1 MREVVTSYSENY
13 LYDARIH
20 MGSCFDYLINFC
32 GFEADK
38 AMELFIASGI
48 ASLFGE
54 GNPGYISGMSGVE
67 LARHIYFDTHR
78 EELLIP
84 YSPSLDRSPQYW
96 AGYSLAGYQW
106 KSGRSFEKICEAVP
120 FTEVVEMYSVYHE
133 MDTRA
138 FDEEMDRRILQFTI
152 EVRKA
157 FEDNVLKRLRAYAGL
172 SQSGL
177 AKASSVKLRSIQMY
191 EQGVYDLRQAEAG
204 TVLRLAKAL
213 DTTVEELLKDDSLK
227 GIR

>member
-1 MREVVTSYSENY
+1 MSELVTSYSENY

-54 GNPGYISGMSGVE
+54 GDPGYISGMSGVE

-84 YSPSLDRSPQYW
+84 YNPSLDRSPQYW

-106 KSGRSFEKICEAVP
+106 KCGRSFEKICEAVS

-138 FDEEMDRRILQFTI
+138 FDDEMERRVMLYRI
-152 EVRKA
+152 EIRKIS
-157 FEDNVLKRLRAYAGL
+157 EDNVLKRLRAYAGM

-191 EQGVYDLRQAEAG
+191 EQGVYDLRKAEAE
-204 TVLRLAKAL
+204 TVFRLAKTL
-213 DTTVEELLKDDSLK
+213 NTTVEELLKEDTLALL
-227 GIR
+227 

>member
-1 MREVVTSYSENY
+1 MTSYSENY

-20 MGSCFDYLINFC
+20 LGSCFDYLINFC
-32 GFEADK
+32 GFEASK

-48 ASLFGE
+48 ASLFAE

-67 LARHIYFDTHR
+67 LARHIYFETHH
-78 EELLIP
+78 EEMLIP
-84 YSPSLDRSPQYW
+84 YNPSLDKSPQYW
-96 AGYSLAGYQW
+96 AGYNLAGYQW
-106 KSGRSFEKICEAVP
+106 KSGKSFENICEAVP
-120 FTEVVEMYSVYHE
+120 FTEVMEMYFVYHE

-138 FDEEMDRRILQFTI
+138 FDDEMERRIKSFRI
-152 EVRKA
+152 EIRKTS
-157 FEDNVLKRLRAYAGL
+157 EDNILKRLRAYAGM

-204 TVLRLAKAL
+204 TVFRLAKAL
-213 DTTVEELLKDDSLK
+213 NSTVEELLK
-227 GIR
+227 G